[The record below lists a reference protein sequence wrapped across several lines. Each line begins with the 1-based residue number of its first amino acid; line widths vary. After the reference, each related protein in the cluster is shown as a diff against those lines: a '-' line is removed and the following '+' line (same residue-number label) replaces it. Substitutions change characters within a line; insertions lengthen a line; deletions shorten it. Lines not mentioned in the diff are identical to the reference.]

1 MDKKNMRELSLD
13 EMDMVSGGEDG
24 SKEVTAKDI
33 EELNKEIEKL
43 KNAAEQN
50 TYFGFQPDIQP
61 VKPAD
66 K

>member
-33 EELNKEIEKL
+33 EELKKEIEKL
-43 KNAAEQN
+43 NPAEQN